1 MLFIVLPAYNEEQ
14 NIGPLLDRIQQAA
27 ASQYQVLVVND
38 GSTDGTALVVNSYSE
53 RIPLELLEHR
63 VNKGLGQAITTGLR
77 RAMELASADD
87 IVVTMDADNTHD
99 PALIGEMVEGI
110 RQGLDVVIASRYAP
124 GGGEVG
130 LSWMRH
136 VFSRGASLLL
146 RLFFPI
152 PGVRDYTCG
161 YRAYRGAVLSQA
173 FVTYGDRF
181 IEESGFT
188 CMAEILIKLRR
199 LSVRAGEVP
208 LVLRYDLKSGATKM
222 KVMRTIARYG
232 VLILRNWISYPGTD
246 RYVGIANPDG
256 DSTDQHVRGDG
267 EEPFWL

>member
-1 MLFIVLPAYNEEQ
+1 M
-14 NIGPLLDRIQQAA
+14 AA
-27 ASQYQVLVVND
+27 CPYRVLVVND
-38 GSTDGTALVVNSYSE
+38 GSTDGTVTAAQSYSGN
-53 RIPLELLEHR
+53 IPLELLDHG

-77 RAMELASADD
+77 RAVELASDDD

-99 PALIGEMVEGI
+99 PALIGEMAKAV
-110 RQGLDVVIASRYAP
+110 RQGLDLVVASRYAP
-124 GGGEVG
+124 GGGEIG
-130 LSWMRH
+130 LSWLRH

-161 YRAYRGAVLSQA
+161 YRAYRGAILKRA
-173 FVTYGDRF
+173 FATYQDRF

-199 LSVRAGEVP
+199 LAVRAGETP

-222 KVMRTIARYG
+222 KVTRTIGRYG
-232 VLILRNWISYPGTD
+232 VLIARNWLRGVAETIWSRGFSRFFPPEG
-246 RYVGIANPDG
+246 
-256 DSTDQHVRGDG
+256 ST
-267 EEPFWL
+267 P

>member
-14 NIGPLLDRIQQAA
+14 GIGPLLGKIQQTMAA
-27 ASQYQVLVVND
+27 FQYQVLVVND
-38 GSTDGTALVVNSYSE
+38 GSTDATAAVVNSYAGS
-53 RIPLELLEHR
+53 IPLELLDHG

-77 RAMELASADD
+77 RAVELASDDD

-110 RQGLDVVIASRYAP
+110 RQGLDLVIASRYAP

-146 RLFFPI
+146 RLFFPM

-161 YRAYRGAVLSQA
+161 YRAYRGAILQQA
-173 FVTYGDRF
+173 CATYQDQF

-199 LSVRAGEVP
+199 LPVRAGEIP
-208 LVLRYDLKSGATKM
+208 LVLRYDLKRGATKM
-222 KVMRTIARYG
+222 KVTRTIGRYG
-232 VLILRNWISYPGTD
+232 VLIAKNGLRQVN
-246 RYVGIANPDG
+246 RYRPKGKQDEG
-256 DSTDQHVRGDG
+256 
-267 EEPFWL
+267 

>member
-1 MLFIVLPAYNEEQ
+1 MLFIVLPAYNEAQ
-14 NIGPLLDRIQQAA
+14 GIGPLLGKIQQTMAVFP
-27 ASQYQVLVVND
+27 YKVLVVND
-38 GSTDGTALVVNSYSE
+38 GSTDGTATVVSSYSE
-53 RIPLELLEHR
+53 SIPLELLEHG

-77 RAMELASADD
+77 RAIELASADD

-110 RQGLDVVIASRYAP
+110 RQGLDLVIALRYAP
-124 GGGEVG
+124 GGGEIG

-136 VFSRGASLLL
+136 VFSRGASFLL

-161 YRAYRGAVLSQA
+161 YRAYRAATLKRA
-173 FVTYGDRF
+173 FATYQGRF

-188 CMAEILIKLRR
+188 CMAEIFIKLRR

-208 LVLRYDLKSGATKM
+208 LVLRYDLKSGITKM
-222 KVMRTIARYG
+222 KVTRTIGRYG
-232 VLILRNWISYPGTD
+232 VLIAKNWITPT
-246 RYVGIANPDG
+246 
-256 DSTDQHVRGDG
+256 TT
-267 EEPFWL
+267 